1 MSVLTNWSQQQSS
14 IGVQPEWT
22 DAGVRA
28 LFTFRHHPEDATRS
42 LNFAFQDG
50 TSPEATV
57 ANRALVAAQMGV
69 DVESLVFIRQV
80 HGTDVAVVGA
90 AHRGM
95 GVLSSDADRIA
106 ADAMVTDDIGITL
119 CILTA
124 DCVPVLFYDPV
135 HRAVGAAHSGW
146 RGTVGHIC
154 DRVVEAMTREFG
166 TRASDLRVSIG
177 PSIRSCCY
185 EVDDVVAEPVTRAF
199 ARAQVITPRFGKP
212 GKYWFSMQG
221 AIRFDLEQLG
231 VPRDAI
237 EDTGLCTSCRV
248 NHLFSHRREQGRAGR
263 LAALIA
269 LA

>member
-1 MSVLTNWSQQQSS
+1 MLTNWSQQRNT

-22 DAGVRA
+22 ASGVRA
-28 LFTFRHHPEDATRS
+28 LFTFRHHPDDATRS
-42 LNFAFQDG
+42 LDFAFQEG
-50 TSPEATV
+50 TSPEVTV
-57 ANRALVAAQMGV
+57 ANRALVAKQVGV
-69 DVESLVFIRQV
+69 DLESLVFVRQV
-80 HGTDVAVVGA
+80 HGTDVAVVNA

-95 GVLSSDADRIA
+95 GALSIDADRIA
-106 ADAMVTDDIGITL
+106 ADAIITDAVGTTL

-135 HRAVGAAHSGW
+135 HQAIGAAHSGW

-154 DRVVEAMTREFG
+154 DRVIEAMSREFG

-185 EVDDVVAEPVTRAF
+185 EVDDVVAEPVKRAF
-199 ARAQVITPRFGKP
+199 AGGHVLTPRFGKP

-221 AIRFDLEQLG
+221 AIRLDLERMG
-231 VPRDAI
+231 VLRDAI

-248 NHLFSHRREQGRAGR
+248 NHLFSHRKEQGRAGR